1 MKGQPQAIAAIAD
14 AVRVARSGMK
24 NPNKPTAV
32 FLFAGPT
39 GTGKTELTKALAEFL
54 FGSESNMLRFDMSEY
69 MEEHSVSK
77 LIGAPPG
84 YKGCDDGGRL
94 TDAVRSMPYSVIL
107 FDEVEK
113 AHPRVLDLFLQ
124 VFDEGTLT
132 DSRGRKANF
141 RETVIILTS
150 NLGGAAPV
158 KKKMGFGAAALSAE
172 AEDLQERI
180 AEAVKRHLRPELL
193 NRISRTVVFNP
204 ITAQH
209 VREIIGKFL
218 TRLNERLADQSLR
231 LTLDES
237 VYALLMKKGFSP
249 AFGARP
255 MERAI
260 ETLIA
265 QPLAKAILEGSVKQ
279 GGTLMLRVSGTK
291 IMFPPDPASR

>member
-1 MKGQPQAIAAIAD
+1 
-14 AVRVARSGMK
+14 
-24 NPNKPTAV
+24 
-32 FLFAGPT
+32 
-39 GTGKTELTKALAEFL
+39 
-54 FGSESNMLRFDMSEY
+54 
-69 MEEHSVSK
+69 
-77 LIGAPPG
+77 
-84 YKGCDDGGRL
+84 
-94 TDAVRSMPYSVIL
+94 MPYSVIL

-150 NLGGAAPV
+150 NLGGAAPA
-158 KKKMGFGAAALSAE
+158 KKKLGFGAANQSAE
-172 AEDLQERI
+172 AEDLQERL

-204 ITAQH
+204 LTAQH
-209 VREIIGKFL
+209 VREIIGKFI

-237 VYALLMKKGFSP
+237 VYALLMEKGFSP
-249 AFGARP
+249 AFGARL

-265 QPLAKAILEGSVKQ
+265 QPLAKAILDGSVKQ
-279 GGTLMLRVSGTK
+279 GGTLVARASGTTVT
-291 IMFPPDPASR
+291 FATFAGV